1 MIKKLSLISLFTML
15 PASFYF
21 AQTTVFA
28 YLKDADGKPVEK
40 AQVSLKGEGNDVT
53 ADKIGYFQFVDLK
66 SGHYQVVVS
75 KPNFETKTLEF
86 DVTTEKRKDL
96 GVITLYSTLTGADQ
110 GLAILDNADEE
121 GSGQTSTVGLLQSS
135 QDVFNRIASFDLG
148 FYWFRP
154 RGIDGRTS
162 ENMMNGVSMV
172 KSDNGNVDFSNWG
185 GLNEIVRYPEISA
198 NHSPSEYA
206 FGGASGVIYKNTK
219 ASEYRKGFQAVYSI
233 TNRNY
238 RQRVSLRYTSGMSK
252 SGWAFTLMGAK
263 RWAEEGIQE
272 GTFYDAYG
280 TYLGIEKKFNNNHT
294 ITFNAFASPFRRSTS
309 SPNTQEVYD
318 YRGVH
323 YNSYWGWQDGEK
335 RNERVRQGFQPVL
348 MLQDFWK
355 INKKS
360 NLWTSVSYQFGK
372 DKGSRLDWQNA
383 PNPSPTYYRNLPS
396 YIASLNPAVL
406 TADPN
411 NLGSLS
417 GAYDAYQ
424 SAVNLWQ
431 SGDPSLT
438 QINWNRLYAKN
449 MEQAPV
455 TNYGVTGKRAIYFQV
470 NDVSDDKIWNAATHY
485 TYNFTDKSR
494 FILNLSYQ
502 NYKSDLYREVKDLL
516 GADFAYNRDPFAAT
530 NNPGTSGLFNEGEEN
545 VAKKVGDRIGYDY
558 TFRRQ
563 EVKVNPGYKFSQGVF
578 DVFVSGMFGYSSSN
592 REGHFKHYLY
602 ADSNTKGA
610 DKNFWNYGLKG
621 QIIYKINGR
630 NFLVYNGAYFS
641 QAPFLEDIFINPRLN
656 SSVAPNLK
664 NTIINANDLSYV
676 VNTPFYKIRASVF
689 LVDTQNET
697 SVQRFFADGIQLT
710 DLGDTSGSTDSNTGG
725 QYVQSAFV
733 TQVMSNVEKRN
744 LGAEI
749 GMDIKILPTL
759 SFQGAASYGQYT
771 YRNNPNVYF
780 ASDNIGIFSNG
791 LPYTEFGKAYIKN
804 YKQGGTP
811 QTALSAGLRY
821 SSPKYWWIGA
831 NWNFLD
837 NNYLDPS
844 ALIRSESFVQNGNSG
859 TPYYNIDE
867 ARLREILR
875 QRKLPSAH
883 FFNAN
888 VGKSWLFGKYY
899 LLISASVNNIFDNT
913 KYITGG
919 FEQSRYVK
927 YDSFGEDFDRSQ
939 TLFSPKYWYTQGR
952 SYFVNLQV
960 RF

>member
-1 MIKKLSLISLFTML
+1 ML

-545 VAKKVGDRIGYDY
+545 VAKKVGDKIGYNY

-563 EVKVNPGYKFSQGVF
+563 EVKVNPGYKFSQGAF

-867 ARLREILR
+867 AGLREILR